1 MPLVPRSGY
10 QPALLSATMIICVC
24 RRVSDKTLVR
34 HAQAGASFDDI
45 QLDLGVATQ
54 CGKCESCARAVVAQC
69 QLAQPVV
76 FMHAPSPA
84 DQPSHWREAAV

>member
-1 MPLVPRSGY
+1 
-10 QPALLSATMIICVC
+10 MIICVC

-45 QLDLGVATQ
+45 QFDLGVATQ

-69 QLAQPVV
+69 HTQRPVA
-76 FMHAPSPA
+76 FMHGTSPA
-84 DQPSHWREAAV
+84 DQPSHWAVPTAV